1 MLLNKKDL
9 NGKFRI
15 KQNKNI
21 NINHLI
27 KNLKKTSAKP
37 LFNSYSKK

>member
-27 KNLKKTSAKP
+27 KNFKEPSAKP
-37 LFNSYSKK
+37 LFNSHSKK